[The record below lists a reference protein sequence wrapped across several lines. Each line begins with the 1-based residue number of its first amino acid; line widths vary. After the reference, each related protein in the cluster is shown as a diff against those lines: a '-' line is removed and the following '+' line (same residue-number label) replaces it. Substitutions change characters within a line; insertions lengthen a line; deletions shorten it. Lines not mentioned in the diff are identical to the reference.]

1 MNGNGKITA
10 SSGISIA
17 LTGVLVVLT
26 WNLSGVVQDL
36 RAEMDQKFVSQAV
49 ADVRFESIEDRL
61 DDIYYE
67 IRELRRLHGE
77 VPLEGGR

>member
-1 MNGNGKITA
+1 MNGKITA

-17 LTGVLVVLT
+17 LTIVLVALT
-26 WNLSGVVQDL
+26 WNLSGVVQGL
-36 RAEMDQKFVSQAV
+36 REEMDDKYVSQAV
-49 ADVRFESIEDRL
+49 AAVRFKGIEDRL

-77 VPLEGGR
+77 VPMEDSR